1 MGKNVKNG
9 NWGLNSFNGID
20 IPPSGPSLYLTVDLA
35 FIQGCSVNLC
45 LEADRYFTTIIM
57 FFVTIYWQLKA
68 DEGSLVIVQII
79 EHLHIINGKFY
90 FKLLRFFCFYCFII
104 GVHMSTYNTA

>member
-1 MGKNVKNG
+1 
-9 NWGLNSFNGID
+9 
-20 IPPSGPSLYLTVDLA
+20 
-35 FIQGCSVNLC
+35 
-45 LEADRYFTTIIM
+45 M

-90 FKLLRFFCFYCFII
+90 F
-104 GVHMSTYNTA
+104 